1 MQVLLECIKKL
12 SISGSHQNC
21 GRKFDGHGGEIAH
34 SWSGRNVHFDDE
46 EDYKSID
53 TISKDG
59 IYLLRVAVHEIG
71 HVLGLAHTD
80 KSYSIMY
87 AIYHQNV
94 VPQAGFELGWEDR
107 KSVQKI
113 YGGFCM
119 SMPMFISFFN
129 FLMSM
134 YVECRLR
141 PGFSSQA

>member
-1 MQVLLECIKKL
+1 MKHFPINQ
-12 SISGSHQNC
+12 SFISGSHQNC

-113 YGGFCM
+113 YGIYLKLKYF
-119 SMPMFISFFN
+119 
-129 FLMSM
+129 
-134 YVECRLR
+134 ECRCRVLIIKESRFR
-141 PGFSSQA
+141 PPI